1 VRHYEEEVLQTQVR
15 LYEDWLEAAS
25 AAGGMSR

>member
-1 VRHYEEEVLQTQVR
+1 VLQTQVR
-15 LYEDWLEAAS
+15 LYEHWLEAAS